1 MSNKSQMQA
10 NNEALLQILEYAKN
24 LPVDVDFQGGFYN
37 AEDGLFYKDKDF
49 IEELERNPSR
59 LYVDFGSYEELGTV
73 ALYVWSE
80 DQLKFIQIDG
90 RELITPISKGGTG
103 ANTVAGARN
112 NLGLGNTDGALPVKN
127 GGTGANTVAGARKA
141 LGLGDTD
148 GALPIANG
156 GTGAST
162 VADARNALG
171 LGKTSG
177 PVPVANGGT
186 GTDTVKGI
194 RKMLGLGET
203 TGAVPVA
210 NGGTGATS
218 ALVAV
223 NNLMRHLPE
232 MNFYDAS
239 PDAVTIVHDK
249 SRYIPDLGI
258 CFVDLRVK
266 VPGTPYEAGEKV
278 IVAGLP
284 INSTCKPSETRALS
298 VANALYKVDA
308 AWITSEGVVT
318 IRTAEKIAIDKTHT
332 FSITGMYFV

>member
-148 GALPIANG
+148 GALPIKNG

-177 PVPVANGGT
+177 PVPVENGGT
-186 GTDTVKGI
+186 GTDTAEGI
-194 RKMLGLGET
+194 RKMLGLGES
-203 TGAVPVA
+203 TGALSIE
-210 NGGTGATS
+210 NGGTGATKS
-218 ALVAV
+218 SEAV
-223 NNLMRHLPE
+223 GNLMKNLPE
-232 MNFYDAS
+232 MEFFENTNT
-239 PDAVTIVHDK
+239 VTIMDDK
-249 SRYIPDLGI
+249 SRFVPGLGLCI
-258 CFVDLRVK
+258 VDIRVK
-266 VPGTPYEAGEKV
+266 VPGEPYEANEE
-278 IVAGLP
+278 ILVAGLLTDSP
-284 INSTCKPSETRALS
+284 CIPNTVKSLSAANSLHIVNGAWINSYGE
-298 VANALYKVDA
+298 VH
-308 AWITSEGVVT
+308 
-318 IRTAEKIAIDKTHT
+318 IRPNEKIGTEKTYI